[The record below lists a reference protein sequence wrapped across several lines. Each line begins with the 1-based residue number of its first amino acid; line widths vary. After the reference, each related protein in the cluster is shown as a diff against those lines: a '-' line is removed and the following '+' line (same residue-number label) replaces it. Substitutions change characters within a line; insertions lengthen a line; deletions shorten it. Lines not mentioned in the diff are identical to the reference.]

1 MAREDHTPLTEPELP
16 EEYEPEDLEMPDTY
30 FENLYSA
37 DEVDSP
43 LYHIWQGALYDNI
56 KASTHVSEVDAMNV
70 SRHLNKREIEEAE
83 ELTGELLEPETQ
95 E

>member
-1 MAREDHTPLTEPELP
+1 MAREDYEPLTEPELP
-16 EEYEPEDLEMPDTY
+16 EEYDAEDLKLPETY

-56 KASTHVSEVDAMNV
+56 KESTYVTPVDAADV
-70 SRHLNKREIEEAE
+70 SRLLNRRKIEEAE
-83 ELTGELLEPETQ
+83 ELTGELLEPED
-95 E
+95 EV